1 MHLETW
7 AEISLLIFGGLFS
20 LVTVGILVAIA
31 FAVNKLA
38 GLLEKGL
45 DKVDPVIV
53 KTTSALDTVQRVT
66 TNIGVKADQV
76 LVKGEALT
84 DDVSGRVEKTA
95 GVVQSAVIKPLIDVS
110 SIISGISKG
119 FQVYTH
125 PGTSHHTQAA
135 NGVNAKQY
143 QTSDQE
149 QEARVITKSASGSG
163 GKAVSGRQQGHG

>member
-20 LVTVGILVAIA
+20 LVTVGLLGAIA
-31 FAVNKLA
+31 LAISKLA
-38 GLLEKGL
+38 NLLEKGL

-53 KTTSALDTVQRVT
+53 KTTSVIDTVQRVT
-66 TNIGVKADQV
+66 TNIGAKADQV

-125 PGTSHHTQAA
+125 PGSGPHAKTP
-135 NGVNAKQY
+135 NGVKSKQY
-143 QTSDQE
+143 NTTNQE
-149 QEARVITKSASGSG
+149 QEAQVITTK
-163 GKAVSGRQQGHG
+163 